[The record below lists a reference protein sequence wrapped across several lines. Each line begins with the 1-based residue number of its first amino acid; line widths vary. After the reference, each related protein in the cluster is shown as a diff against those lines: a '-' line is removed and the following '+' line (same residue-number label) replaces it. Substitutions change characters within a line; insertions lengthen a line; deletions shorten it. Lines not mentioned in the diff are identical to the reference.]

1 MRVICSQFMM
11 GNLDLSCQ
19 NFNNVVDEVVILIT
33 NKMGR
38 ATKLGDD
45 VFI

>member
-1 MRVICSQFMM
+1 MRVICSQLMM
-11 GNLDLSCQ
+11 GNLELDCQ
-19 NFNNVVDEVVILIT
+19 NLNNAIDEVTTLIT